1 MFSKHACVS
10 LKSFSVNLCKDS
22 KCLFVE
28 DVEAAGAVADEEVVA
43 LEAVEVVDAE
53 DLA

>member
-10 LKSFSVNLCKDS
+10 LRSSSVNLCKDS

-43 LEAVEVVDAE
+43 SEAVVAVDAE